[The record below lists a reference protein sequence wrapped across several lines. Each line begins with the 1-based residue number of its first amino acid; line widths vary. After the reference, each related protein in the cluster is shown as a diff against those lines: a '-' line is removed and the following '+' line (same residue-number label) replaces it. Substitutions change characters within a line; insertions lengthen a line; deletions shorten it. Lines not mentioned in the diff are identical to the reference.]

1 MKPDRMPVTPAVIR
15 WAREHAGIRL
25 ADARESFGEIEEWE
39 SGSSRPTYCEIEQ
52 LADQYKVPVAVFFFP
67 EPPDL
72 PPIPE
77 SLRLLPSDDFNGLPS
92 NLRPLIRRAQAYQLD
107 IEELYQVQRTER
119 RSILKDLPFRMD
131 TPIHEMTT
139 AVRNHLGV
147 SIQDQFQW
155 RNSGRALIEWRSA
168 FFRSGVFVIKDLFPE
183 RGFDGFCLYDG
194 LSPVIY
200 LNSSFTYERQVV
212 ILFQALAVLL
222 LDSRGIDFGRNG
234 YVDGICLDFACE
246 ALVPS
251 AEFEKHLGSM
261 QAPEQTAIT
270 LASRF
275 HVSPQ
280 LIFRR
285 FRDRNLISEAAF
297 QSAITKLN
305 SQHRIEQAPDDLC
318 QKAISVFGRD
328 FVGLALNRHY
338 AGLIDEERLADHLD
352 VKVGEVETLV
362 SCYEQLLD

>member
-15 WAREHAGIRL
+15 WAREHAGIPL

-52 LADQYKVPVAVFFFP
+52 LADRYKIPVAVFFFP

-92 NLRPLIRRAQAYQLD
+92 NLRPLIRRSQAYQLD
-107 IEELYQVQRTER
+107 IEELYQVQRTDR
-119 RSILKDLPFRMD
+119 RSMLKDLSFRMD
-131 TPIHEMTT
+131 TPIHEMAT

-155 RNSGRALIEWRSA
+155 GNLAEALIEWRSA
-168 FFRSGVFVIKDLFPE
+168 FFRSGVFVIKDHFPE
-183 RGFDGFCLYDG
+183 RGFTGFCLYVR
-194 LSPVIY
+194 STPVIY
-200 LNSSFTYERQVV
+200 VNSNFPYECQVI
-212 ILFQALAVLL
+212 ILFQALANLL
-222 LDSRGIDFGRNG
+222 LDSRRIAIGRNE
-234 YVDGICLDFACE
+234 YVDRICLNFASE

-251 AEFEKHLGSM
+251 TEFEQHLGSI
-261 QAPEQTAIT
+261 QVPEQTAST

-285 FRDRNLISEAAF
+285 FRDRNLISESTF
-297 QSAITKLN
+297 QSATTKWN

-318 QKAISVFGRD
+318 EKAISVFGRD
-328 FVGLALNRHY
+328 FVGLALSRHY
-338 AGLIDEERLADHLD
+338 AGLVSEEQFAGYLD
-352 VKVGEVETLV
+352 LRARDLEALE
-362 SCYEQLLD
+362 SRYEQLLD